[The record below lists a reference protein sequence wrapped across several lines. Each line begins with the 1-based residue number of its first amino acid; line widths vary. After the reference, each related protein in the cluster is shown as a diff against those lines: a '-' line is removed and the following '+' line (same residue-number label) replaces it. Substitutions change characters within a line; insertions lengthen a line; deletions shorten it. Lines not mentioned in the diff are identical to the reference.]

1 MIEVE
6 DVKNWLRDGEDFDAI
21 SLIEQCEFS
30 YEFIDLAFPLNGG
43 DQDFELYTLKIHA
56 PRKILKDLPK
66 YKTEIDKIEVAVKE
80 LNEADSGFYIQNIYW
95 VALRGKTESSP
106 SDAEIQKILSNV
118 DIPHIKSAWEKA
130 IDRRVKDPDGALTA
144 ARMLIE
150 TVCKHIL
157 TKLDIEFSEND
168 DINKLYFL
176 TSKGLEISASQ
187 DVDKESKKVFGN
199 INAIVS
205 GVAFFRNKLGDA
217 HGQNGK
223 NELLLNEF
231 GELSV
236 NLAGSICTFL
246 IKAFEKNTTG
256 AKTTPLHSA

>member
-6 DVKNWLRDGEDFDAI
+6 DVKNWLRDGEDFDAA

-43 DQDFELYTLKIHA
+43 DHHFELYKLKIHA
-56 PRKILKDLPK
+56 PRKILKGLPK
-66 YKTEIDKIEVAVKE
+66 YKAEIYKIEAAIKE
-80 LNEADSGFYIQNIYW
+80 LNEADSDFYIENMYW

-106 SDAEIQKILSNV
+106 SDAEIQKILTNV

-130 IDRRVKDPDGALTA
+130 IDRRLNDPDGALTA
-144 ARMLIE
+144 ARTLIE

-157 TKLDIEFSEND
+157 TKLNIEFSEND
-168 DINKLYFL
+168 DINNLYSL
-176 TSKGLEISASQ
+176 TSKALEISASQ
-187 DVDKESKKVFGN
+187 NIDKESKKVFGN

-217 HGQNGK
+217 HGQNGE
-223 NELLLNEF
+223 NELLLNELS
-231 GELSV
+231 ELSV
-236 NLAGSICTFL
+236 NLAGSICIFL
-246 IKAFEKNTTG
+246 IKAFEKKKYG
-256 AKTTPLHSA
+256 AKTTHNKV

>member
-1 MIEVE
+1 MVEVE
-6 DVKNWLRDGEDFDAI
+6 DVKNWLRDGEDFDAA

-30 YEFIDLAFPLNGG
+30 YEFIDIAFPLNGEG
-43 DQDFELYTLKIHA
+43 PDFEIYTLKIHA

-66 YKTEIDKIEVAVKE
+66 YKTEIDKIEAAIKE
-80 LNEADSGFYIQNIYW
+80 LNQADSGFYIENIYW
-95 VALRGKTESSP
+95 VALRGKTEISP

-118 DIPHIKSAWEKA
+118 DVPHIKSAWEKA

-144 ARMLIE
+144 ARTLIE

-157 TKLDIEFSEND
+157 TNLNIEFSEND
-168 DINKLYFL
+168 DINNLYSL
-176 TSKGLEISASQ
+176 TSKALEISASQ
-187 DVDKESKKVFGN
+187 DIDKESKKIFGN

-205 GVAFFRNKLGDA
+205 GVAFYRNKLGDA
-217 HGQNGK
+217 HGQYEK
-223 NELLLNEF
+223 NELLINEL

-246 IKAFEKNTTG
+246 IKAFEKKKDGAITTN
-256 AKTTPLHSA
+256 KV

>member
-6 DVKNWLRDGEDFDAI
+6 DVKNWLRDGEDFDAA
-21 SLIEQCEFS
+21 SLIEQCELS
-30 YEFIDLAFPLNGG
+30 YEFIDIAFPIFEDGP
-43 DQDFELYTLKIHA
+43 DFEIYTLKIHA

-66 YKTEIDKIEVAVKE
+66 YKTEIDKIEAAIKE
-80 LNEADSGFYIQNIYW
+80 LSQADSGFYIENINW
-95 VALRGKTESSP
+95 VALKGKTESSP

-118 DIPHIKSAWEKA
+118 DAPHIKSAWEKA

-144 ARMLIE
+144 ARTLIE

-157 TKLDIEFSEND
+157 TNLNIEFSEND
-168 DINKLYFL
+168 DINNLYSL
-176 TSKGLEISASQ
+176 TSKALEISASQ
-187 DVDKESKKVFGN
+187 DIDKESKKIFGN

-205 GVAFFRNKLGDA
+205 GVAFYRNKLGDA
-217 HGQNGK
+217 HGQYEK
-223 NELLLNEF
+223 NELLINEL

-246 IKAFEKNTTG
+246 IKAFEKKKDR
-256 AKTTPLHSA
+256 AKTTNKV

>member
-1 MIEVE
+1 MIKVE
-6 DVKNWLRDGEDFDAI
+6 DVRNWLRDGEDFNAA

-30 YEFIDLAFPLNGG
+30 YEFIDLAVPLSGG
-43 DQDFELYTLKIHA
+43 QDFEVYTLRIHA

-66 YKTEIDKIEVAVKE
+66 LKTETDKIEAAIKE
-80 LNEADSGFYIQNIYW
+80 LNEADSGVYIKDIHW

-118 DIPHIKSAWEKA
+118 DVPYIKSAWEKA

-144 ARMLIE
+144 ARTLIE

-157 TKLDIEFSEND
+157 TKLSIEFSEND
-168 DINKLYFL
+168 DINKLYSQ
-176 TSKGLEISASQ
+176 TSKALEISVSQ
-187 DVDKESKKVFGN
+187 NIDKESKKVFGN

-217 HGQNGK
+217 HGQNEK
-223 NELLLNEF
+223 NELLLNEL

-246 IKAFEKNTTG
+246 IKAFEKKKDG
-256 AKTTPLHSA
+256 SKTAHNKV

>member
-6 DVKNWLRDGEDFDAI
+6 DVKNWLRDGEDFDAA
-21 SLIEQCEFS
+21 SLIEQCELS
-30 YEFIDLAFPLNGG
+30 YEFIDIAFPLDREGHF
-43 DQDFELYTLKIHA
+43 DLYTLKIHA
-56 PRKILKDLPK
+56 PRKILKDLPR
-66 YKTEIDKIEVAVKE
+66 YKTEIDKIEAVIKE
-80 LNEADSGFYIQNIYW
+80 LNQADSGFYIENIYW

-118 DIPHIKSAWEKA
+118 DVPHIKSAWEKA

-144 ARMLIE
+144 ARTLIE

-157 TKLDIEFSEND
+157 TNLNIEFSEND
-168 DINKLYFL
+168 EINTLYSL
-176 TSKGLEISASQ
+176 TSKALEISASQ
-187 DVDKESKKVFGN
+187 DIDKESKKIFGN

-205 GVAFFRNKLGDA
+205 GVAFYRNKLGDA
-217 HGQNGK
+217 HGQYEK
-223 NELLLNEF
+223 NELLINEL

-246 IKAFEKNTTG
+246 IKAFEKKKDR
-256 AKTTPLHSA
+256 AKTTNKV